1 MVARDDSEEPD
12 VVSRVGLTR
21 SKTQP
26 IDGVV
31 EFLGAHHGSLCEPA
45 GYEPEL
51 CAVVLDGDRVIA
63 PFANEDALIT

>member
-1 MVARDDSEEPD
+1 MFLRVA
-12 VVSRVGLTR
+12 LTR
-21 SKTQP
+21 SKTRP

-31 EFLGAHHGSLCEPA
+31 ELLGANHGSLCERA

-51 CAVVLDGDRVIA
+51 CAVVLDGDRAIA